1 MPTWSKQLRPVFRAY
16 AFSIAFWIPLS
27 VLVGYQNFML
37 DMGSRPHVSL
47 WRALLVYGT
56 RYFAVALLTP
66 PLFYIVARWPVS
78 RRHFRRIGVYALGYV
93 PFISA
98 FAIIR
103 WVLLP
108 PWLEETNSFGP
119 RTLET
124 LTWLVYTHYADSLL
138 LFLGILLAAHA
149 YTYFV
154 QSQQQEVDR
163 SRLRQ
168 HLAQSEL
175 QALRAQLQP
184 HFLFNT
190 LQGVSALIDSSPSTA
205 QTMLLTLASLLRT
218 VLKHG
223 SCDLITV
230 RDELELVRAYLCLE
244 QMRLGTRL
252 AVRWR
257 ISPEAEGALIPQLLL
272 QPLVENAIVHGIA
285 PARDGGWIAIEA
297 AVRNTRLFV
306 EIRNSV
312 ADSSPPGLH
321 IGLVNV
327 KARLQHLYSDDAAFE
342 FRIEA
347 DTNTALARLALPAF
361 ATSLAEPAAAFG
373 SS

>member
-1 MPTWSKQLRPVFRAY
+1 MPTWSNKLRPVLRAY
-16 AFSIAFWIPLS
+16 ALSIAFWIPLS
-27 VLVGYQNFML
+27 VLVGYQNYML
-37 DMGSRPHVSL
+37 DYGSRPHIEL

-56 RYFAVALLTP
+56 RYFAIGLLTP
-66 PLFYIVARWPVS
+66 PLFYIVRRWPVS
-78 RRHFRRIGVYALGYV
+78 RRHYRRLAVYALGYV
-93 PFISA
+93 PFLCA
-98 FAIIR
+98 FAVIR

-124 LTWLVYTHYADSLL
+124 LTWLAYTHYADSLL

-154 QSQQQEVDR
+154 KSQQQEVDR

-175 QALRAQLQP
+175 QALRTQLQP

-190 LQGVSALIDSSPSTA
+190 LQGVSALIDSSPSNA

-223 SCDLITV
+223 SCDLISV
-230 RDELELVRAYLCLE
+230 RDELEFVRAYLCLE

-272 QPLVENAIVHGIA
+272 QPLVENAIAHGIA

-297 AVRNTRLFV
+297 AVQEGRLLV
-306 EIRNSV
+306 DIRNSI
-312 ADSSPPGLH
+312 AGTSQPGLN
-321 IGLVNV
+321 IGLVTV

-342 FRIEA
+342 FCIEA
-347 DTNTALARLALPAF
+347 DTNIALARLALPAF
-361 ATSLAEPAAAFG
+361 ATSLAQPAVAIGG
-373 SS
+373 S